1 MTCRVGIDIGGT
13 FTDFALLDEAT
24 GNLTVYKQLT
34 TPDDPARSVIDGLP
48 ALLKKGG
55 ATMADVATLVHGT
68 TLVTN
73 AIIERHGAVTGMLVT
88 KGFSDVL
95 DIALERR
102 YDMYDMRISY
112 PEPLV
117 PRQLRVEI
125 DERMGADGKVRQK
138 LDEKEVRA
146 AVDRLVAQGVEA
158 IAVCYLNAQANAAH
172 EEATGALIRKA
183 YPKLFVSTSADVFP
197 FIREYERWTTTTMNA
212 FAQPMFDRYLQRLE
226 DGLKAAGFTGALF
239 VMTSSGGTVTVET
252 ARRYPVRMLESGPAA
267 GVLLSAALGGI
278 MARPDLLAFDMG
290 GTTAKGALI
299 RNGVPLKRYEME
311 VARVHEF
318 KFGSGLPAKIPVI
331 DLIEIGAGGGSL
343 AHIDTRGVIAAG
355 PRSAGAMPGPVCYGR
370 GGENPAL
377 TDANLLLGYLD
388 ARFFL
393 GGEMSLDTDG
403 AARALERVLGKPL
416 GVDAAR
422 AAWGVHET
430 VNENVSRAFRNHA
443 SERGFDYRTCAMIA
457 FGGSGPL
464 HATRVARKLRVPRV
478 VFPMGAGVMSAI
490 GLLASPLSFE
500 TIRSHRVMLDEL
512 SPTEFDARFE
522 ELAQQ
527 AAAHLTPT
535 GLTRADL
542 TIRRTL
548 DMRYRGQGYD
558 MPVNLPD
565 GAGKALGPKL
575 NELFAATYATVFS
588 KSFPAE
594 AVEVVNWKLEVIGPL
609 PGRGADYRVAAKG
622 GATAIKDHRPVWFPE
637 ADGHR
642 DTPIYDRYA
651 LRPGDTFTGPAVVE
665 ENESTVVI
673 GIGDRCE
680 IDSRGHLIVDVA
692 LGS

>member
-125 DERMGADGKVRQK
+125 DERMGADGTVRQT